1 MSEPAI
7 RGVTIDWWHT
17 IAETPGRDYDDQM
30 RRMRVERIG
39 EALADVGLV
48 TDSDALYKAYDKQ
61 GGRLAERWGKAI
73 DLSAEKQ
80 VDAFLRFA
88 GIPRTDPALRQA
100 VASAFGEAMRA
111 RLPSLYPNIEAL
123 LAHLQTRGY
132 RIGLVSNTGRTWGR
146 YLRPIQDELGIGKY
160 FDVRVFSDEVGVRKP
175 RAEIFQRALDGLEL
189 PADRV
194 VHIGDDV
201 DADIEGAKGVGMR
214 AIWFNTGFW
223 PNART
228 TKADAEVSDHMD
240 VPEVLERW
248 RP

>member
-1 MSEPAI
+1 MSEPGI
-7 RGVTIDWWHT
+7 QGVTIDWWHT
-17 IAETPGRDYDDQM
+17 IAETPGRDYDDEM
-30 RRMRVERIG
+30 RRIRVERIE

-61 GGRLAERWGKAI
+61 GDLLAERWRRSV

-88 GIPRTDPALRQA
+88 GISRTDPGFQETVR
-100 VASAFGEAMRA
+100 SAFGEAMRA

-123 LAHLQTRGY
+123 LVHLQSHGY

-175 RAEIFQRALDGLEL
+175 KAQIFQRALDGLEL
-189 PADRV
+189 PAGRV

-201 DADIEGAKGVGMR
+201 DADIAGAKGIGMR

-228 TKADAEVSDHMD
+228 TNSDAEVSDHAD